1 MTIWQALVLGLVQG
15 VGEFLPIS
23 SSAHLVLARFLF
35 RWPDPGLTFDVALH
49 LGTLV
54 AVVAYFWRELLVI
67 ISKGLSQPRSE
78 DGRLLYYI
86 VLASIPGALF
96 GVMLE
101 EQAETVFRTPMLIA
115 LTLSL
120 MGIGLWA
127 ADRRGSKRRELEEI
141 NAVDSILVGLSQA
154 LAIIPGVSRSGIT
167 MTAGCLLGMTRE
179 TSARFSFLM
188 SIPIIAGAA
197 LWEFRNLTWQE
208 INVAFAVGV
217 ITSAAVG
224 FLAIKFLLQYLRR
237 GSYALF
243 AWYRFLLAALVLI
256 VEVWR
261 S

>member
-23 SSAHLVLARFLF
+23 SSAHLVLARWFF